1 MRHQL
6 EFDMI
11 LRGIV
16 MSRGESGA
24 TISEIRADYFD
35 VVCQPWPLRRSTTD
49 QIVQYLMEIDG
60 LMAER
65 LENGPY
71 IWYIDDIGASLS
83 EREATDS
90 NNNDIYNSVTME
102 TVSDNTQNAANSSY
116 SLAPPRARQTTP
128 SFVSG
133 NNSGSTITSS
143 SSADTPLMDSVQKE
157 NRKRNLSDGNDS
169 MRNFTSAQK
178 RQRLSARDRLPLIE
192 KNLDIH
198 NRHNGASSMAKKI
211 TSTEIENSISVQSE
225 SNGCLATADYIEPIQ
240 APLSNQ
246 LQQ

>member
-1 MRHQL
+1 
-6 EFDMI
+6 
-11 LRGIV
+11 
-16 MSRGESGA
+16 
-24 TISEIRADYFD
+24 
-35 VVCQPWPLRRSTTD
+35 
-49 QIVQYLMEIDG
+49 MEIDG

-83 EREATDS
+83 EREAIDS
-90 NNNDIYNSVTME
+90 NNNDIYDSVTME
-102 TVSDNTQNAANSSY
+102 TVSENNQNAANNSY
-116 SLAPPRARQTTP
+116 TLAPPRARPTTP

-133 NNSGSTITSS
+133 NNSGSTITT

-157 NRKRNLSDGNDS
+157 NRKRNLSDDGDS
-169 MRNFTSAQK
+169 MRNFASAEK
-178 RQRLSARDRLPLIE
+178 RQRLLASDRMPLIE

-198 NRHNGASSMAKKI
+198 NRHNGASSMPKKI

-225 SNGCLATADYIEPIQ
+225 SNGCLATADYIEPIR

>member
-35 VVCQPWPLRRSTTD
+35 IVCQPWPLRRSTTD
-49 QIVQYLMEIDG
+49 QIVRYLMEIDG

-83 EREATDS
+83 ERETDS

-102 TVSDNTQNAANSSY
+102 TVSDNTQTAANSSY
-116 SLAPPRARQTTP
+116 TLPPPRARTTTP
-128 SFVSG
+128 FVSG
-133 NNSGSTITSS
+133 NNSGSTITS

-157 NRKRNLSDGNDS
+157 NRKRNLSDDSDS
-169 MRNFTSAQK
+169 MRNFASAEK

-225 SNGCLATADYIEPIQ
+225 SNGCLATTDYIEPIQ
-240 APLSNQ
+240 APISNQ